1 MPSDRPH
8 ATLATS
14 RINALIF
21 RVLDGYMHWTYR
33 DKKRSLFADLPDTV
47 VELGAGVGANFR
59 YLRPE
64 TRVIAYEP
72 NEHMHAGLRRAAREN
87 GVELDLRPVGAERL
101 DLEDASVDAVI
112 CSLVLCTV
120 PHPERVLAEVRRVL
134 RPGGTFACIEHVAA
148 PEGSLVRAIQEVTF
162 RPWRAIFEGCHNHRE
177 TAETIKDAGFA
188 DVDVERFAWRGPFI
202 PVRPQIMVRAR
213 A

>member
-1 MPSDRPH
+1 MTDRPH
-8 ATLATS
+8 ATEATS

-33 DKKRSLFADLPDTV
+33 ERKRALFADLPDTV

-59 YLRPE
+59 YLRPG

-72 NEHMHAGLRRAAREN
+72 NAHMHAGLHRAAEAHRID
-87 GVELDLRPVGAERL
+87 LDLRPTGAEQL
-101 DLEDASVDAVI
+101 DLADDSVYAVI

-120 PHPERVLAEVRRVL
+120 PQPERVLAEVRRVL
-134 RPGGTFACIEHVAA
+134 RPNGSFACIEHVAA
-148 PEGSLVRAIQEVTF
+148 PEGTVVRRIQELTF
-162 RPWRAIFEGCHNHRE
+162 RPWRAFFEGCHNHRE
-177 TAETIKDAGFA
+177 TGETIEHAGFRE
-188 DVDVERFAWRGPFI
+188 VEIERFAWRGPFI